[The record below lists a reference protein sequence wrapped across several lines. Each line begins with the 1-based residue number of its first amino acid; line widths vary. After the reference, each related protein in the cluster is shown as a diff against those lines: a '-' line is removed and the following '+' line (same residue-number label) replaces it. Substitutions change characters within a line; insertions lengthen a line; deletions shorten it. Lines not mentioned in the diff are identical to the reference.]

1 MEKSAE
7 LDDADGDG
15 LADAGEEITYSFAV
29 TNTGNVTLTGI
40 GVDDAM
46 VGDVTCAAT
55 ELAPTEQT
63 TCTADE
69 PYVTTQADVDSGSV
83 DNSATASGT
92 PPGEDTHPV
101 VSDPAT
107 TSTPTPAPAPA
118 VTVVKVAELVDEDD
132 DGLAAAGEQIIYSFT
147 VTNTGNQTLTEVTV
161 VDPKV
166 EGLTCESATLA
177 LGEETTCSAAPYEVT
192 ADDVTAG
199 EVANT
204 ATATAQPPGEG
215 TPPVE
220 APEGP
225 VSREPTDLGG
235 RPAPPTSIPT
245 GQAPVRLVLPL
256 GALVIALGAAVLGL
270 SLRRRRPDHG

>member
-1 MEKSAE
+1 M
-7 LDDADGDG
+7 
-15 LADAGEEITYSFAV
+15 
-29 TNTGNVTLTGI
+29 
-40 GVDDAM
+40 
-46 VGDVTCAAT
+46 
-55 ELAPTEQT
+55 
-63 TCTADE
+63 
-69 PYVTTQADVDSGSV
+69 
-83 DNSATASGT
+83 
-92 PPGEDTHPV
+92 
-101 VSDPAT
+101 
-107 TSTPTPAPAPA
+107 
-118 VTVVKVAELVDEDD
+118 TVVKVAELVDEDD
-132 DGLAAAGEQIIYSFT
+132 DGLADAGEQIIYSFT

-256 GALVIALGAAVLGL
+256 GALVIALGAGVLGL